1 MIKKILFSVITIA
14 LLLFLNLSFSQTPNG
29 TANLGI
35 LTSFEAFTGAGA
47 VANSGGTI
55 TGDVG
60 THLGIVSGLNL
71 PAYTGNAYNGNTGP
85 GNIVTTQAR
94 YDLLRLYIHLN
105 DKFVDFPAFPPAF
118 GAGQTITPGVY
129 STIGAGS
136 IGGALTLDGG
146 GNPDAFFVIKMNG
159 AMTVGAA
166 AAITLINGAK
176 SCNVFWIING
186 AISVAAAADIK
197 GTLFSK
203 TGAVGL
209 GAGTLLEGRMLTMS
223 GAITL
228 GIGAIATLPPGASTI
243 PIFCEA
249 DCSPAPAVDVLGSL
263 SNFTLFASVGNV
275 GNTGISGIN
284 GNIGTNAGAITGYTN
299 GVLIGTE
306 QIMNT
311 VTAQAAL
318 DLDAAYIALMA
329 LTPTGTGLATYL
341 NETITPGVYAIPTAG
356 ALGGTITLDAG
367 GNPDAIF
374 VFRFA
379 GAFNIAASSKM
390 ILTNGARRC
399 NIFWLAGAG
408 VATGALNI
416 GASAEI
422 KGTFIAH
429 GGACNSGGG
438 VFMSGRQFSTS
449 GAVNTDNAVI
459 YNNPECVTSTSLG
472 APAPAAVA
480 QSFCASNKVNHLVA
494 SGTDL
499 KWYSTSTGGSVLSTS
514 DLLIAGTY
522 YVSQTLN
529 NVESDRT
536 SVVVTINPNS
546 WLGTTGSAWN
556 VATNWSCGFIPI
568 SPEEILITTSTPHAA
583 NLNVAFTVG
592 AGKTLTIS
600 GSGSLTIAAKATLT
614 IAGTVDF
621 GDKAVVFQSNATGS
635 GSLGPITG
643 TLTGATNVTTE
654 RYIPARRAF
663 RFLSPSV
670 TTTTGISAN
679 WQENAGTATN
689 LGTHITGAGGPTNG
703 FDASSTNNPSLF
715 TFTAGA
721 WQAVTNTNTTTLTA
735 GTGYRLMVR
744 GDRTLSLAT
753 NTPTPTTTVLRA
765 TGTLKTGNHNAVLNN
780 TAAGFSFVGNPYQA
794 PVNMKDVIN
803 ASSNMNTSFMYYW
816 DPTLNSRGGYVTR
829 NLNTDNNDV
838 TSGFNEFV
846 QPGQAVFVQKDNTAT
861 VATLTFTEANKAVG
875 NVSAGMFRT
884 PASTTHSA
892 LRLKL
897 MTTLNNTLTEVDG
910 ALLLFDNGYSWNFD
924 SNDAIKLGNL
934 DEQVAI
940 IIDQQ
945 QVAIASQSVPN
956 DNDMLA
962 ISLAN
967 FRQAAYQWHFELDNY
982 TGPAPFLH
990 DTVLGTLTQITT
1002 ATVIPFTVDNRITGS
1017 YENRFQL
1024 LFQDT
1029 TLSTPSLNNTITA
1042 YPNPARGGD
1051 DLFITNV
1058 SPTAIISVRN
1068 LLGQQ
1073 TAVSTSPHNNGL
1085 VVKPRSSLSAGI
1097 YVVAISDNN
1106 NTTVI
1111 KWIIN

>member
-1 MIKKILFSVITIA
+1 
-14 LLLFLNLSFSQTPNG
+14 
-29 TANLGI
+29 
-35 LTSFEAFTGAGA
+35 
-47 VANSGGTI
+47 
-55 TGDVG
+55 
-60 THLGIVSGLNL
+60 
-71 PAYTGNAYNGNTGP
+71 
-85 GNIVTTQAR
+85 
-94 YDLLRLYIHLN
+94 
-105 DKFVDFPAFPPAF
+105 
-118 GAGQTITPGVY
+118 
-129 STIGAGS
+129 
-136 IGGALTLDGG
+136 
-146 GNPDAFFVIKMNG
+146 
-159 AMTVGAA
+159 
-166 AAITLINGAK
+166 
-176 SCNVFWIING
+176 
-186 AISVAAAADIK
+186 
-197 GTLFSK
+197 
-203 TGAVGL
+203 
-209 GAGTLLEGRMLTMS
+209 
-223 GAITL
+223 
-228 GIGAIATLPPGASTI
+228 
-243 PIFCEA
+243 
-249 DCSPAPAVDVLGSL
+249 
-263 SNFTLFASVGNV
+263 
-275 GNTGISGIN
+275 
-284 GNIGTNAGAITGYTN
+284 
-299 GVLIGTE
+299 
-306 QIMNT
+306 
-311 VTAQAAL
+311 
-318 DLDAAYIALMA
+318 
-329 LTPTGTGLATYL
+329 
-341 NETITPGVYAIPTAG
+341 
-356 ALGGTITLDAG
+356 
-367 GNPDAIF
+367 
-374 VFRFA
+374 
-379 GAFNIAASSKM
+379 
-390 ILTNGARRC
+390 
-399 NIFWLAGAG
+399 
-408 VATGALNI
+408 
-416 GASAEI
+416 
-422 KGTFIAH
+422 
-429 GGACNSGGG
+429 
-438 VFMSGRQFSTS
+438 
-449 GAVNTDNAVI
+449 
-459 YNNPECVTSTSLG
+459 
-472 APAPAAVA
+472 
-480 QSFCASNKVNHLVA
+480 
-494 SGTDL
+494 
-499 KWYSTSTGGSVLSTS
+499 
-514 DLLIAGTY
+514 
-522 YVSQTLN
+522 
-529 NVESDRT
+529 
-536 SVVVTINPNS
+536 VVTINPNS

-568 SPEEILITTSTPHAA
+568 SPEEILITTSAPHAA
-583 NLNVAFTVG
+583 NLNIAFTVG

-643 TLTGATNVTTE
+643 TLTGGTNVTTE

-670 TTTTGISAN
+670 TTTGISAN

-703 FDASSTNNPSLF
+703 FDPSSTNNPSLF

-735 GTGYRLMVR
+735 GAGYRLMVR

>member
-1 MIKKILFSVITIA
+1 MIKKILFSVTTIA
-14 LLLFLNLSFSQTPNG
+14 LLLFSNLSFSQTPNA

-35 LTSFEAFTGAGA
+35 LTSFGAFTGAGR
-47 VANSGGTI
+47 VANGAGATF
-55 TGDVG
+55 TGDIGTNVG
-60 THLGIVSGLNL
+60 IISGFEPTLHS
-71 PAYTGNAYNGNTGP
+71 GNKYNANAATA
-85 GNIVTTQAR
+85 QAR
-94 YDLLRLYIHLN
+94 FDLMRLYIHLN
-105 DKFVDFPAFPPAF
+105 DLFVDFPATHTPAF
-118 GAGQTITPGVY
+118 GSGETLTPGVY
-129 STIGAGS
+129 SIPAAGS
-136 IGGALTLDGG
+136 IGGTLTLDGG
-146 GNPDAFFVIKMNG
+146 GNPDAFFIIKWGG
-159 AMTVGAA
+159 ALTMGAGA
-166 AAITLINGAK
+166 TINLINGTQ
-176 SCNVFWIING
+176 SSNVFFIANG
-186 AISVAAAADIK
+186 AISIAASCNVK

-203 TGAVGL
+203 IGAVGI
-209 GAGTLLEGRMLTMS
+209 GAGTVLEGRMLTFE
-223 GAITL
+223 GAITTGVDCIVSPIP
-228 GIGAIATLPPGASTI
+228 GISTI
-243 PIFCEA
+243 PIFCETG
-249 DCSPAPAVDVLGSL
+249 CSPAFAVDVLGSL
-263 SNFTLFASVGNV
+263 SNYTLFTSFGAVS
-275 GNTGISGIN
+275 NTSTSGIN
-284 GNIGTNAGAITGYTN
+284 GNVGTNVGTLSGY
-299 GVLIGTE
+299 GSSIIIGSFQTA
-306 QIMNT
+306 NAA
-311 VTAQAAL
+311 TAQAAI
-318 DLDAAYIALMA
+318 DLDNAYTALMA
-329 LTPTGTGLATYL
+329 LPNTVTNHTAAFGVGETL
-341 NETITPGVYAIPTAG
+341 NTGVYFINGAG
-356 ALGGTITLDAG
+356 SLGGTITLDAQN
-367 GNPDAIF
+367 NPNAIF
-374 VFRFA
+374 VFKFA
-379 GAFNIAASSKM
+379 GAFGVAAQSKI
-390 ILTNGARRC
+390 ILANGARRC
-399 NIFWLAGAG
+399 NVFWVGGAG
-408 VATGALNI
+408 VATGAVSI
-416 GASAEI
+416 GADSDL
-422 KGTFIAH
+422 KGTFLSH
-429 GGACNSGGG
+429 GGAC
-438 VFMSGRQFSTS
+438 TS
-449 GAVNTDNAVI
+449 GDGLFLAGRLLSTGGLVTTYAGII
-459 YNNPECVTSTSLG
+459 YNSPECITSTSLG

-494 SGTDL
+494 TGTDL

-568 SPEEILITTSTPHAA
+568 SPEEILITTSAPHAA
-583 NLNVAFTVG
+583 NLNIAFTVG

-643 TLTGATNVTTE
+643 TLTGGTNVTTE

-703 FDASSTNNPSLF
+703 FDPSSTNNPSLF

-735 GTGYRLMVR
+735 GAGYRLMVR

-861 VATLTFTEANKAVG
+861 TATLTFTEANKAVG

-967 FRQAAYQWHFELDNY
+967 FRQATYQWHFELDNY

>member
-228 GIGAIATLPPGASTI
+228 GIGAIATLPPCASTI

-249 DCSPAPAVDVLGSL
+249 SCSPAPSVDVLGSL

-299 GVLIGTE
+299 GIHIGTE

-318 DLDAAYIALMA
+318 DLDAAYLALMA
-329 LTPTGTGLATYL
+329 LTATGTGSATYL

-422 KGTFIAH
+422 KGNFIAH

-438 VFMSGRQFSTS
+438 VFMSGRQFSTL

-459 YNNPECVTSTSLG
+459 YNSPECITSTSLG
-472 APAPAAVA
+472 APIIIAVAETTAAINGVTGGTTTSLTSNDTLNGTPVVIGTAAGNVTLTGLTVPTGLTLNANGTVTIAPNTAVGNYSLTYSICEFSNPTNCSSVTSTIVVSAAPAAPLIALVKTASVSGTGIVGNVITYTFTVTNIGNTTLTNVA
-480 QSFCASNKVNHLVA
+480 VTDPMVGLTITGSPIASLAPGASSSVITGTYTITQANITAGSVSNSATVTTANGVSDISGTTIANDTQTVTATPTLIPAVADFTPTIDIDATLFSGAAPTKDFVINISAIGGLASNGPVVVKISKPTAFTISYNPTATSSNVFGGTTVNNSNWIMTQNSYFITMTLK
-494 SGTDL
+494 SGAII
-499 KWYSTSTGGSVLSTS
+499 GGSENSAIGFT
-514 DLLIAGTY
+514 ITRNTTAPT
-522 YVSQTLN
+522 QTIQ
-529 NVESDRT
+529 SIT
-536 SVVVTINPNS
+536 ATIVN
-546 WLGTTGSAWN
+546 
-556 VATNWSCGFIPI
+556 
-568 SPEEILITTSTPHAA
+568 
-583 NLNVAFTVG
+583 
-592 AGKTLTIS
+592 
-600 GSGSLTIAAKATLT
+600 GSGS
-614 IAGTVDF
+614 D
-621 GDKAVVFQSNATGS
+621 AVN
-635 GSLGPITG
+635 
-643 TLTGATNVTTE
+643 
-654 RYIPARRAF
+654 
-663 RFLSPSV
+663 
-670 TTTTGISAN
+670 
-679 WQENAGTATN
+679 
-689 LGTHITGAGGPTNG
+689 
-703 FDASSTNNPSLF
+703 
-715 TFTAGA
+715 
-721 WQAVTNTNTTTLTA
+721 
-735 GTGYRLMVR
+735 
-744 GDRTLSLAT
+744 
-753 NTPTPTTTVLRA
+753 
-765 TGTLKTGNHNAVLNN
+765 
-780 TAAGFSFVGNPYQA
+780 
-794 PVNMKDVIN
+794 
-803 ASSNMNTSFMYYW
+803 
-816 DPTLNSRGGYVTR
+816 
-829 NLNTDNNDV
+829 
-838 TSGFNEFV
+838 
-846 QPGQAVFVQKDNTAT
+846 
-861 VATLTFTEANKAVG
+861 
-875 NVSAGMFRT
+875 
-884 PASTTHSA
+884 
-892 LRLKL
+892 
-897 MTTLNNTLTEVDG
+897 
-910 ALLLFDNGYSWNFD
+910 
-924 SNDAIKLGNL
+924 
-934 DEQVAI
+934 
-940 IIDQQ
+940 
-945 QVAIASQSVPN
+945 
-956 DNDMLA
+956 
-962 ISLAN
+962 
-967 FRQAAYQWHFELDNY
+967 
-982 TGPAPFLH
+982 
-990 DTVLGTLTQITT
+990 
-1002 ATVIPFTVDNRITGS
+1002 
-1017 YENRFQL
+1017 
-1024 LFQDT
+1024 
-1029 TLSTPSLNNTITA
+1029 
-1042 YPNPARGGD
+1042 
-1051 DLFITNV
+1051 
-1058 SPTAIISVRN
+1058 
-1068 LLGQQ
+1068 
-1073 TAVSTSPHNNGL
+1073 
-1085 VVKPRSSLSAGI
+1085 
-1097 YVVAISDNN
+1097 NN
-1106 NTTVI
+1106 NTYSTIANVQ
-1111 KWIIN
+1111 